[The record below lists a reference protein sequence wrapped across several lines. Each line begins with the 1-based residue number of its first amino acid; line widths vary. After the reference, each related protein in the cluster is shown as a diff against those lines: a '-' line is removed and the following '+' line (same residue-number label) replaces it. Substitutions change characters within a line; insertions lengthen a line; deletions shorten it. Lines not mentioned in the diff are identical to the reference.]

1 MEPQKPENQES
12 SITLFTSFSDGGET
26 STLGPGAS
34 TTAAEDQEGTQGV
47 SNRAGP
53 ERSRKRVRRL
63 QPQGAENQWGTPEWH
78 RTDQTDSRDGEPES
92 SSGEE
97 EKAQVVD
104 REQPWV
110 KSTSSSPS
118 KRRQRRVG
126 KSRAWGK
133 LGKVET
139 KNFQQQPFFAA
150 VSQGR
155 ETDQGAER
163 SPRRYKRTRFG
174 RSKEWVVEL
183 ETQRA
188 SENARDYRGTS
199 YSSAP
204 GHGSISKRWG
214 KNEWG
219 PVFCSSG
226 ISVYNELAKLG
237 DPNVLEM
244 LQEEGRGR
252 GANPREGGRRGQAGL
267 IPGNFCWE
275 VCTCS

>member
-1 MEPQKPENQES
+1 MEPQKQENQES
-12 SITLFTSFSDGGET
+12 SITLFTAFTDGGET
-26 STLGPGAS
+26 STLGPEAS

-47 SNRAGP
+47 LNRAGP
-53 ERSRKRVRRL
+53 ERSRKRVQRL
-63 QPQGAENQWGTPEWH
+63 QPQGAENQWQTPEWH

-104 REQPWV
+104 REQRWV

-118 KRRQRRVG
+118 KRSQRRIG

-133 LGKVET
+133 LGKVEA
-139 KNFQQQPFFAA
+139 KNFQQQQQQQSFSV

-163 SPRRYKRTRFG
+163 RPRRYKRTRFH
-174 RSKEWVVEL
+174 RSKEWVVEP

-188 SENARDYRGTS
+188 SENARDYQGTS
-199 YSSAP
+199 YASAP
-204 GHGSISKRWG
+204 GRGSYAKRWC

-226 ISVYNELAKLG
+226 ISIYNELAKLG

-252 GANPREGGRRGQAGL
+252 GAHGRGDREDKRG
-267 IPGNFCWE
+267 
-275 VCTCS
+275 